1 MNDMNRKINA
11 VWTRSNAL
19 YAKAA
24 ALLGVGYPEMMV
36 LYALETMGELTQ
48 KEIAERFGM
57 QKQTVNSVV
66 RALTKRGMLQLVAG
80 RADKR
85 EKLLVLTDSGRDY
98 AHTIISPLRRIEDKL
113 YETIGEEKLQAMYE
127 TLDLFNLLLER
138 ALLRGLH
145 DES

>member
-48 KEIAERFGM
+48 KEIVERFGM

>member
-48 KEIAERFGM
+48 KEIVERFGM

-85 EKLLVLTDSGRDY
+85 EKLLVLTDSGKAY

-113 YETIGEEKLQAMYE
+113 YETIGEDKLQAMYE

-138 ALLRGLH
+138 ALLRGLQ

>member
-1 MNDMNRKINA
+1 M
-11 VWTRSNAL
+11 

-48 KEIAERFGM
+48 KEIVERFGM

>member
-19 YAKAA
+19 YARAA